1 MQSFWQKYYWKKQ
14 QIWRAN
20 NMYKYTEEL
29 EEITDQEAAEKDR
42 YFRVRKRHYQ
52 NYCDFMEEIT
62 NGNIIR
68 D

>member
-1 MQSFWQKYYWKKQ
+1 
-14 QIWRAN
+14 
-20 NMYKYTEEL
+20 MYEYAEEP
-29 EEITDQEAAEKDR
+29 EEITDKEAVEKQR
-42 YFRVRKRHYQ
+42 YFSVRKRHYQ

>member
-1 MQSFWQKYYWKKQ
+1 
-14 QIWRAN
+14 
-20 NMYKYTEEL
+20 MYGCTEET
-29 EEITDQEAAEKDR
+29 EETSDQEVIEKQR

-52 NYCDFMEEIT
+52 NYCDFMKEIT

>member
-1 MQSFWQKYYWKKQ
+1 
-14 QIWRAN
+14 
-20 NMYKYTEEL
+20 MYKHTEEL
-29 EEITDQEAAEKDR
+29 EEITDQEADEKDR

-52 NYCDFMEEIT
+52 NYFDFMEEIT

>member
-1 MQSFWQKYYWKKQ
+1 
-14 QIWRAN
+14 
-20 NMYKYTEEL
+20 MYKHTEEL

-42 YFRVRKRHYQ
+42 YFRVCKRNYQ